1 MAITSIISNNCQGF
15 MIYSQLRWRYDSP
28 TISTQIVPEEYP
40 KFCRDLRKYLTVDM
54 TECISLSPKHET
66 YVRHLYGE
74 IPEWPMGLVDDVLV
88 VFRHE
93 PTFEVAAE
101 KWNRRKTR
109 VDYENIGYIFQAFNE
124 SYLDAV
130 KEFVDLK
137 LPHSICL
144 TEGFDYP
151 GAYRFDIPE
160 GCDGFSWIN
169 GKRVIEDNFS
179 VAEWLE
185 L

>member
-1 MAITSIISNNCQGF
+1 MIRSIISNNCQGF
-15 MIYSQLRWRYDSP
+15 MIYSQLGWRYESP
-28 TISTQIVPEEYP
+28 TISTQIVPEEFP
-40 KFCRDLRKYLTVDM
+40 KFCGNLERYLSV
-54 TECISLSPKHET
+54 ELGPCKSLSAEHER
-66 YVRHLYGE
+66 YVRHLYGD
-74 IPEWPMGLVDDVLV
+74 IPKYPMGLVDDVLV

-93 PTFEVAAE
+93 PSFEVAAE
-101 KWNRRKTR
+101 KWNRRKAR
-109 VDYENIGYIFQAFNE
+109 VDYKNIGFLFQAYNE

-130 KEFVDLK
+130 KEFVNLG

-151 GAYRFDIPE
+151 EAYRFDIPE
-160 GCDGFSWIN
+160 GCDGFSWVD

-185 L
+185 I